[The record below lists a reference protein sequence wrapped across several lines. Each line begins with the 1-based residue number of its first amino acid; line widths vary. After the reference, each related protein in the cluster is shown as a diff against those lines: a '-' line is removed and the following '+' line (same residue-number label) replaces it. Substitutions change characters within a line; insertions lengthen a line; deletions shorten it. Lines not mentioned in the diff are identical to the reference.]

1 MSRRI
6 PLGAGGAGA
15 VLALV
20 AALLAGLLLL
30 LAILNTPPPKID
42 LVYGETSIR
51 LAADRAWTLFPGDCV
66 NLSWELEGI
75 KTLYIE
81 REGKIGWGEMAYC
94 PGISADGP
102 RIEVTAQNGIYRR
115 LNLQINHLPA
125 LLLYVA
131 GFVGLLG
138 PFPMAAYFLWARR
151 AERPPP
157 LYWIVIGAICLA
169 AVGAWLRLRPAAPPL
184 IDVDEGDVAARLWA
198 EQDLIVFPH
207 ECVDVGWSVAG
218 AESLTVNGDNYD
230 HSRLRGETRHCPED
244 GDRVLLEARSE
255 AGAVYSYSLH
265 LPSLFPAAPSRPYLQ
280 IWGLF
285 GLLLGALVFLP
296 LTARSLKLGW
306 RSRQYADFAAVGAFA
321 AFVLLLYLPFGF
333 DSIGHWEEWH
343 VFAYYEGG
351 PFFVFAA
358 ENASRFLSTLPHALA
373 YLISSESFVGYH
385 LAHFALFVG
394 KMVLFYGI
402 LRQLRVMPLYA
413 FLTAVMFMVY
423 PVNSALMSLRSL
435 PLNFSICSL
444 LAAVYFMLEYIKRPD
459 RLALA
464 ALWLALLYNVASN
477 ETGYAVILVAPLLW
491 WLRCRRFSWRNLNL
505 TAIWYIVP
513 AFKLALLLLLQL
525 TNRGYYRGPG
535 FDAAA
540 GSQEA
545 AASIPEMLL
554 QLLSA
559 VYRHAFFDGW
569 RDALATLGQNDWW
582 SATLVALLMVAA
594 VGWHLSRN
602 GASEQA
608 PDLRRSALWLIG
620 GLLFVIP
627 AVGVLMWIPFYHG
640 DLWRLYFYVPLGAAA
655 AVLGALL
662 ILTNSIRAPR
672 RRQAAALAI
681 CLLLMLPAI
690 SRLFA
695 QHQQYVQSANNKA
708 RILYGVLEKAPA
720 VAPSAKIV
728 ITTDMGPPELSAA
741 GIFEFVHQK
750 MANIVFY
757 LLYEDSRPASASF
770 CQRKIICGLP
780 DGLYKRFD
788 AADLADLL
796 PQALVFRLNPDLSVD
811 LIEDPAAY
819 FGLKTDE
826 TYDASGLYDPDA
838 PLPPRALTM
847 LGAALRD

>member
-1 MSRRI
+1 MKRLRLRRI
-6 PLGAGGAGA
+6 NR
-15 VLALV
+15 LALFGLV
-20 AALLAGLLLL
+20 ILAGLLFVVT
-30 LAILNTPPPKID
+30 IRSSPEPRID
-42 LVYGETSIR
+42 LQFGTTRIQIS
-51 LAADRAWTLFPGDCV
+51 ADRAWTLFPGDCV
-66 NLSWELEGI
+66 NLSWDLEGI

-81 REGKIGWGEMAYC
+81 RDGKFGRGEMAYC
-94 PGISADGP
+94 PGISSSGP
-102 RIEVTAQNGIYRR
+102 RIEITAQNGIYRR
-115 LNLQINHLPA
+115 LSVPIHHLPD
-125 LLLYVA
+125 LLLYIAGLVA
-131 GFVGLLG
+131 LLG
-138 PFPMAAYFLWARR
+138 PFPLASYFLWTRR
-151 AERPPP
+151 ADRPLP
-157 LYWIVIGAICLA
+157 LYWIVIGALCLA
-169 AVGAWLRLRPAAPPL
+169 AIGAWLRLRPAAPL
-184 IDVDEGDVAARLWA
+184 IDVDEGDVAVRLWA

-207 ECVDVGWSVAG
+207 ECVEVGWSVAG
-218 AESLTVNGDNYD
+218 AETLTVNGGNYD
-230 HSRLRGETRHCPED
+230 HSRLRGETRHCSHD
-244 GDRVLLEARSE
+244 GDRVVLEARSYD
-255 AGAVYSYSLH
+255 GAIYSYSLPI
-265 LPSLFPAAPSRPYLQ
+265 PSFFPDSLSRPYFQ
-280 IWGLF
+280 IWSLL
-285 GLLLGALVFLP
+285 GLLLGALVFFP
-296 LTARSLKLGW
+296 LLARTLRLGW
-306 RSRQYADFAAVGAFA
+306 RSRQYGDFAAVGAFA

-343 VFAYYEGG
+343 VFAYFEGG

-358 ENASRFLSTLPHALA
+358 EIASRFYSTAPHALA
-373 YLISSESFVGYH
+373 HLINSESFVGFH
-385 LAHFALFVG
+385 LVHFALFIG
-394 KMVLFYGI
+394 KMVFFYGI
-402 LRQLRVMPLYA
+402 LRQLRLMPLYA

-435 PLNFSICSL
+435 PLNFSMCSL
-444 LAAVYFMLEYIKRPD
+444 LAAIFFMLEYIKRPD
-459 RLALA
+459 RLTLA
-464 ALWLALLYNVASN
+464 AVWLALLYNVASN
-477 ETGYAVILVAPLLW
+477 ETGYAVILAAPLLW
-491 WLRCRRFSWRNLNL
+491 WLRCRRLTWRNVNL

-757 LLYEDSRPASASF
+757 LLYEDSKPVSVSF
-770 CQRKIICGLP
+770 CQTKIICGLP
-780 DGLYKRFD
+780 DGQHNRLD
-788 AADLADLL
+788 ALVLGDLL
-796 PQALVFRLNPDLSVD
+796 PRALVFRLNPDLGVD

-819 FGLKTDE
+819 FGLNTDE
-826 TYDASGLYDPDA
+826 AYDASGLYNPDA
-838 PLPPRALTM
+838 PLPPRALSM